1 MFAIVFYSIVFIG
14 TVMAA
19 LYIGLYA
26 FNWDA
31 PLLAKSSI
39 GLLAG
44 TISIMLGLSEVYA
57 AGKLKRI
64 FLIVHLFSS
73 KVFATKIL
81 SGISILFSL
90 LMFCI
95 SIYLIWVLA
104 GWWDY
109 YDDLKYTAYIDG
121 PVTAAVFLNVV
132 LCLLSTVGLGV
143 ALAGLL
149 VNDL

>member
-1 MFAIVFYSIVFIG
+1 
-14 TVMAA
+14 MAS

-26 FNWDA
+26 FNWD
-31 PLLAKSSI
+31 PPRLAKSSI
-39 GLLAG
+39 GLPAG
-44 TISIMLGLSEVYA
+44 VIFLLLGLSEVYA
-57 AGKLKRI
+57 AGKMKRTQ
-64 FLIVHLFSS
+64 LIVRIFSS

-95 SIYLIWVLA
+95 SVYLIWVLSS
-104 GWWDY
+104 WWHFYEDP
-109 YDDLKYTAYIDG
+109 LYTAYIDG

-132 LCLLSTVGLGV
+132 LCLLSTVGLGA